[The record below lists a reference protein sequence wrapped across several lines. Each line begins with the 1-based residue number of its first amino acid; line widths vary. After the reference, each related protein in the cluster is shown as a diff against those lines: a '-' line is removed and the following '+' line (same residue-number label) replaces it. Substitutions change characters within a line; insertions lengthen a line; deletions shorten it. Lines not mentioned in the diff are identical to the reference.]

1 MHPDLSK
8 AILEVLTDEGQVS
21 LPRFGTFRL
30 KAQPAMVSTI
40 EGRSRPP
47 SKRVEFNGNLK
58 LDDGRLARYL
68 REHPIVT
75 DETAEAAIDQ
85 FVNSLL
91 AEIDAGRMVTL
102 TGLGRIFRDHT
113 GEIRFN
119 ASDHNL
125 DKATFG
131 LPDVALAPI
140 IRTERNPV
148 SAPTAGQQIPTT
160 IPTPSSMQE
169 MQEEPEPVTAIWGFI
184 RENIWIIALVTAAIF
199 TIGWSYVYWRDNQ
212 VKVAKM
218 ERQLPPPPNDRVN
231 VPPPTRSDIELPK
244 SSSSAPEEPPIVNQ
258 SPPTNNLPPEEGTAV
273 IGLYRLGQSA
283 NVRKNVRRISEAGY
297 EPYTR
302 ESNQL
307 TRVGIQLRFK
317 TERELQKALERI
329 RNEFTPDAFIL
340 EKNGVRYER

>member
-1 MHPDLSK
+1 MHPNLSQ
-8 AILEVLTDEGQVS
+8 AILQVLTDEGQVA

-30 KAQPAMVSTI
+30 QAQPAMVSTI

-47 SKRVEFNGNLK
+47 SKRVDFNANLK

-68 REHPIVT
+68 REYPLPGPESAEDNIDKFVT
-75 DETAEAAIDQ
+75 G
-85 FVNSLL
+85 LH

-102 TGLGRIFRDHT
+102 EGIGRLFRDHT

-119 ASDHNL
+119 AGDYNL
-125 DKATFG
+125 DKSTFG

-148 SAPTAGQQIPTT
+148 SAPTAGQAIPTT
-160 IPTPSSMQE
+160 IPSPNSLRE
-169 MQEEPEPVTAIWGFI
+169 MQKEPEPLTAVWGFI
-184 RENIWIIALVTAAIF
+184 RENIWIIALVTGVIF
-199 TIGWSYVYWRDNQ
+199 VTGWSYVYWRDG
-212 VKVAKM
+212 KAEVAKM

-231 VPPPTRSDIELPK
+231 VPPPKVNDIELPET
-244 SSSSAPEEPPIVNQ
+244 SSELPEQPPVVNQ
-258 SPPTNNLPPEEGTAV
+258 SPPANNLPPEEGTAV
-273 IGLYRLGQSA
+273 IGLYRLGQAA

-307 TRVGIQLRFK
+307 TRVGVQVRFK
-317 TERELQKALERI
+317 TEQELKDILTRV
-329 RNEFTPDAFIL
+329 RREFTPDAFIL
-340 EKNGVRYER
+340 EKNGVRYE